1 MPTRNGTTLSSQ
13 SPGVFGKRKN
23 ITARIKPTII
33 DIKIDDALT
42 CHFKIFE
49 ITDGPNAE
57 PIAVQANKT
66 LLKILSGI
74 IIAINADERI
84 TKPVTI
90 LESFK
95 ELF

>member
-1 MPTRNGTTLSSQ
+1 MDVELTFHL
-13 SPGVFGKRKN
+13 
-23 ITARIKPTII
+23 
-33 DIKIDDALT
+33 KIL
-42 CHFKIFE
+42 E

-74 IIAINADERI
+74 MTAINAEDRI
-84 TKPVTI
+84 TSPVTMRDA
-90 LESFK
+90 FK